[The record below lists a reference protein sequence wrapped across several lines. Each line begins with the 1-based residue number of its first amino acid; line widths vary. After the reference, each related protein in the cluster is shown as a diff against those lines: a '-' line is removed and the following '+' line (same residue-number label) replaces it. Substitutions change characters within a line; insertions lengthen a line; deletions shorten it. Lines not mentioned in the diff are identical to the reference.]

1 MLFRMFNAKKQDD
14 QLNSPAI
21 ETKIDEQRESHWTK
35 YCKEC
40 PEDCAC
46 KNYEV

>member
-1 MLFRMFNAKKQDD
+1 MLFRMINYNQKNKEI
-14 QLNSPAI
+14 SPPAI
-21 ETKIDEQRESHWTK
+21 ETKFDELRESHWTK
-35 YCKEC
+35 YCVEC